1 MYLLLPYVFLN
12 YITKL
17 QYSKVKKRL
26 NRNVEWGTAPQDEEE
41 SMKQQMGRLIDYL
54 EQYSTV
60 NEISE
65 FVIGQPKKMN
75 DQFSDIEELI
85 KIFISKLSLKF
96 SGIPIYRYDERFS
109 SKLAFKAMIDAGINK
124 KNRRDKY
131 IVDKISATIILQ
143 GYLKSKES

>member
-1 MYLLLPYVFLN
+1 MSIILAIDYGEVKSGIAVSDESHVFAFSLTT
-12 YITKL
+12 IQTK
-17 QYSKVKKRL
+17 
-26 NRNVEWGTAPQDEEE
+26 D
-41 SMKQQMGRLIDYL
+41 LIDYL
-54 EQYSTV
+54 EQYSTE

>member
-1 MYLLLPYVFLN
+1 MSIILAIDYGEVKSGIAVSDKSQVFAFGLTT
-12 YITKL
+12 IQTK
-17 QYSKVKKRL
+17 
-26 NRNVEWGTAPQDEEE
+26 D
-41 SMKQQMGRLIDYL
+41 LIDYL
-54 EQYSTV
+54 EQYSTE

>member
-1 MYLLLPYVFLN
+1 MSIILAIDYGEVKSGIAVSDESQVFAFGLTT
-12 YITKL
+12 IQTK
-17 QYSKVKKRL
+17 
-26 NRNVEWGTAPQDEEE
+26 D
-41 SMKQQMGRLIDYL
+41 LIDYL
-54 EQYSTV
+54 EQYSTE

-85 KIFISKLSLKF
+85 KIFISKLLLKF

>member
-1 MYLLLPYVFLN
+1 MSIILAIDYGEVKSG
-12 YITKL
+12 IAVSDE
-17 QYSKVKKRL
+17 SKVFAFGLATIETK
-26 NRNVEWGTAPQDEEE
+26 N
-41 SMKQQMGRLIDYL
+41 LIDYL
-54 EQYSTV
+54 EKYSTE

>member
-1 MYLLLPYVFLN
+1 MNL
-12 YITKL
+12 K
-17 QYSKVKKRL
+17 
-26 NRNVEWGTAPQDEEE
+26 
-41 SMKQQMGRLIDYL
+41 
-54 EQYSTV
+54 YSTE

>member
-1 MYLLLPYVFLN
+1 MQISNFKEGSILDPF
-12 YITKL
+12 IG
-17 QYSKVKKRL
+17 S
-26 NRNVEWGTAPQDEEE
+26 GTTLRVA
-41 SMKQQMGRLIDYL
+41 
-54 EQYSTV
+54 
-60 NEISE
+60 
-65 FVIGQPKKMN
+65 KKMN

>member
-1 MYLLLPYVFLN
+1 MSIILAIDYGEVKSGIAVSDESQVFAFGLTTTQ
-12 YITKL
+12 TKDL
-17 QYSKVKKRL
+17 
-26 NRNVEWGTAPQDEEE
+26 
-41 SMKQQMGRLIDYL
+41 MDYL
-54 EQYSTV
+54 EEYSAD

-109 SKLAFKAMIDAGINK
+109 SKLAFKTMIDAGINK

>member
-1 MYLLLPYVFLN
+1 MSIILAIDYGEVKSGIAVSDKSQVFAFGLTT
-12 YITKL
+12 IQTK
-17 QYSKVKKRL
+17 
-26 NRNVEWGTAPQDEEE
+26 D
-41 SMKQQMGRLIDYL
+41 LIDYL
-54 EQYSTV
+54 EQYSTE

-96 SGIPIYRYDERFS
+96 SGTPIYRYDERFS

>member
-1 MYLLLPYVFLN
+1 MSIILAIDYGEVKSGIAVSEKSQVFAFGLTT
-12 YITKL
+12 IQTK
-17 QYSKVKKRL
+17 
-26 NRNVEWGTAPQDEEE
+26 D
-41 SMKQQMGRLIDYL
+41 LIDYL
-54 EQYSTV
+54 EQYSTE

>member
-1 MYLLLPYVFLN
+1 MSIILAIDYGEVKSGIAVSDKSQVFAFGLTT
-12 YITKL
+12 IQTK
-17 QYSKVKKRL
+17 
-26 NRNVEWGTAPQDEEE
+26 D
-41 SMKQQMGRLIDYL
+41 LIDYL
-54 EQYSTV
+54 EQYSTEH
-60 NEISE
+60 EISE

-143 GYLKSKES
+143 GYLKSKEI

>member
-1 MYLLLPYVFLN
+1 MSIILAIDYGEVKSGIAVSDKSQVFAFGLTT
-12 YITKL
+12 IQTK
-17 QYSKVKKRL
+17 
-26 NRNVEWGTAPQDEEE
+26 D
-41 SMKQQMGRLIDYL
+41 LIDYL
-54 EQYSTV
+54 EQYSTE

-143 GYLKSKES
+143 EYLKSKES